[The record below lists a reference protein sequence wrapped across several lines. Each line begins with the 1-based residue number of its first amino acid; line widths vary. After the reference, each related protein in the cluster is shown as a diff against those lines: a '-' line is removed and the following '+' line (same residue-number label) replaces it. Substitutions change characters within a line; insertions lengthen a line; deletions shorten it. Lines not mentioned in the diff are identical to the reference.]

1 MHQNNL
7 SPNYTTDLKKIIIV
21 ECNL

>member
-7 SPNYTTDLKKIIIV
+7 SPNYTTDLKNIIIV